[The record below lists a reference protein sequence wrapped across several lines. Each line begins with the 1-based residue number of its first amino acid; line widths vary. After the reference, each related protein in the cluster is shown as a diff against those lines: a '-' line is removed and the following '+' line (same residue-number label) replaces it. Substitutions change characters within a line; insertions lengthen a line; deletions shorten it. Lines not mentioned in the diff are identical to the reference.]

1 MKKKIT
7 SVLSLI
13 VALVLILSLTGCG
26 EQKKFIGTWETTID
40 MSDFLN
46 KSFDEDP
53 EMADYLEVDD
63 FSLVIKMT
71 FNDDGTCRM
80 FADEDQSEEAF
91 EDVKKDLKKG
101 FTEYFEDYIAASGLL
116 LSVDEV
122 LEDTGVDM
130 DSLVEEAF
138 GDDVFSGIMDG
149 FASEGTFEV
158 KNGKLFRSASLDTAI
173 DENVYETYEIS
184 DNSLTLLASFGDD
197 SVDAEEMNLYPLIF
211 TKVN

>member
-80 FADEDQSEEAF
+80 FADEDQAEKAF

-101 FTEYFEDYIAASGLL
+101 FTEYFKDYIAASGLL

-138 GDDVFSGIMDG
+138 GDDVFSEIMDG

-173 DENVYETYEIS
+173 DEDVYETYEIS